1 MVAGRTHAR
10 RLGISIVGLALSG
23 ALLGGCANS
32 KSLDDCLRTS
42 RALQSQVVALENDLS
57 EANQSLAEKDRQLA
71 SIRGGASGRDQLIA
85 DMQAQIDDRDRRL
98 REMGGL
104 INSMDQTRLDPAT
117 DMALADL
124 AAQHP
129 DLLSYDSEHGM
140 LRFNSDLTFDSGS
153 DVVKPS
159 AKSTLQSLASVLA
172 GTAAQYDVEIV
183 GHTDAQRIS
192 NPETAKRHPTNTHLS
207 AHRAISVRGELVSL
221 GIPSARLLVAGWGAE
236 RPLVANSASGNTPQN
251 RRVELY
257 LRRSTGGLNAS
268 VPEASGN
275 IGADRTAA
283 PNRPLDVNK

>member
-1 MVAGRTHAR
+1 MGAGRMTAR
-10 RLGISIVGLALSG
+10 RLGISIAGLALSG
-23 ALLGGCANS
+23 AVLGGCANN

-42 RALQSQVVALENDLS
+42 RALQSQVVALENDLN
-57 EANQSLAEKDRQLA
+57 EANQALSEKDRQLA
-71 SIRGGASGRDQLIA
+71 AVRGGASGRDQLIA

-129 DLLSYDSEHGM
+129 DLLSYDSERGM

-159 AKSTLQSLASVLA
+159 AKSTLQALASVLS

-207 AHRAISVRGELVSL
+207 AHRAISVRGELVTM
-221 GIPSARLLVAGWGAE
+221 GIPSTRLLVAGWGAE
-236 RPLVANSASGNTPQN
+236 RPLVANSSSGNTPQN

-257 LRRSTGGLNAS
+257 LRRSTAGLNAS
-268 VPEASGN
+268 VPDASGN

-283 PNRPLDVNK
+283 PNRPLDLNK